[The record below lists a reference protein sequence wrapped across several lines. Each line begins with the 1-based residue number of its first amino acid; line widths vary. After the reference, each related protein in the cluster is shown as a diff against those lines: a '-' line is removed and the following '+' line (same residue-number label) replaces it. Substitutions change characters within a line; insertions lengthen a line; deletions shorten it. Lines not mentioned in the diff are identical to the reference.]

1 MGLDMTIYKTQKGE
15 KINWRNRDE
24 INEVAY
30 WRKFNALHAWFV
42 KHVQNGEDDCEE
54 YIIPRAQLD
63 YLVTYILEPISKHP
77 EFAPNLLPTESVFFF
92 GGTEYGESYYE
103 DVRRSIPL
111 IHKLLKETDFETE
124 DLYYSASW

>member
-15 KINWRNRDE
+15 KINWKNWDE
-24 INEVAY
+24 VNEVAY

-54 YIIPRAQLD
+54 YILPKSKLD
-63 YLVTYILEPISKHP
+63 YLLEVLEDVNKRPQSAKR
-77 EFAPNLLPTESVFFF
+77 LLPTESGFFF
-92 GGTEYGESYYE
+92 GGTEYDEYYYE
-103 DVRRSIPL
+103 NVKRAIPV
-111 IHKLLKETDFETE
+111 IHKIIEETDFETE